1 MVSETAS
8 KPRITL
14 GLPMSKS
21 NPELGR
27 GKWIEKEVQDFLYS
41 GGENP
46 FDKDYP
52 LQFSLGVGVMK
63 DVFESNLSVQTRM
76 VIF

>member
-1 MVSETAS
+1 MLRFLDAGDWYLMLQDLRRMVTETTL
-8 KPRITL
+8 KPRVTL

-41 GGENP
+41 EGENP
-46 FDKDYP
+46 FEEDYP
-52 LQFSLGVGVMK
+52 LQ
-63 DVFESNLSVQTRM
+63 TW
-76 VIF
+76 

>member
-1 MVSETAS
+1 
-8 KPRITL
+8 
-14 GLPMSKS
+14 MSKS

-63 DVFESNLSVQTRM
+63 DVFESNFERPNTHGDISREMNICKEGYYTHEY
-76 VIF
+76 